1 MKRLPWIRESFCFI
15 FKAEFCLTNLLN
27 CCYNTNMKF
36 FRNKKNNV
44 KKWIL
49 LLAIVGFIAKLFSF
63 KLNKKNRHKIE
74 VNFKDFLDEEKE
86 EVEELVNG
94 KEGLKRFFHD
104 SGSIFKQY
112 FIPSEDNEHKPKIL
126 RTKSLAIIVVALI
139 IIKMSVAGYLF
150 CIYPNQARM
159 SELITKQ
166 IMELIN
172 IDRKSEGVN
181 ELANN
186 FALNESA
193 LEKAQDMVEKG
204 YFAHESPDGRMPW
217 NFINRSEYAYLFAGE
232 NLAMNFTS
240 AQAAHNALMLSE
252 THKKNILNQRY
263 TDVGLAVLSGEIEG
277 KRTNVLVQIFGST
290 SSTKLAIAPAV
301 KEPAVPKQTATLP
314 VNTIKQEITEVSTQ
328 VKAEQVKPTEVKP
341 IEEKIENTEKPAVQD
356 LNKSIIAEI
365 KPDYSFNNKP
375 ASPDID
381 FSGMRDGLA
390 VEVKSFG
397 VEQDQKISIAA
408 NAIKISHYIFFIV
421 LAMVAVSLLVNILV
435 KFSIQHKPLI
445 LQSILVIIFIIGLAY
460 AKTNFLEY
468 VLEKVFVV

>member
-1 MKRLPWIRESFCFI
+1 M
-15 FKAEFCLTNLLN
+15 LL
-27 CCYNTNMKF
+27 
-36 FRNKKNNV
+36 V
-44 KKWIL
+44 
-49 LLAIVGFIAKLFSF
+49 
-63 KLNKKNRHKIE
+63 
-74 VNFKDFLDEEKE
+74 
-86 EVEELVNG
+86 
-94 KEGLKRFFHD
+94 
-104 SGSIFKQY
+104 
-112 FIPSEDNEHKPKIL
+112 
-126 RTKSLAIIVVALI
+126 
-139 IIKMSVAGYLF
+139 KMSVAGYLF
-150 CIYPNQARM
+150 FIYPNQAKM

-172 IDRKSEGVN
+172 IDRKSEGID

-193 LEKAQDMVEKG
+193 LSKAQDMVEKG

-240 AQAAHNALMLSE
+240 AQAAHSALMLSE

-277 KRTNVLVQIFGST
+277 QKTNVLVQIFGST
-290 SSTKLAIAPAV
+290 SSTKLAMAPAV
-301 KEPAVPKQTATLP
+301 NEPAAPKQTATLP
-314 VNTIKQEITEVSTQ
+314 VNAIKQETTEASPQ
-328 VKAEQVKPTEVKP
+328 VKAEQVKQTEVKST
-341 IEEKIENTEKPAVQD
+341 EEKTENIEKPAVQD
-356 LNKSIIAEI
+356 LDKSIIAEI
-365 KPDYSFNNKP
+365 KPSSSLNTKP
-375 ASPDID
+375 ASPYID
-381 FSGMRDGLA
+381 FSGMRDELA

-421 LAMVAVSLLVNILV
+421 LAIVAVSLLINIFV

-445 LQSILVIIFIIGLAY
+445 LQSVLVIIFIIGLAY
-460 AKTNFLEY
+460 VKTNFLEY

>member
-1 MKRLPWIRESFCFI
+1 
-15 FKAEFCLTNLLN
+15 
-27 CCYNTNMKF
+27 MKF
-36 FRNKKNNV
+36 LKNKKNNA

-49 LLAIVGFIAKLFSF
+49 FLIIWGFIAKSLAF
-63 KLNKKNRHKIE
+63 KLNKKNRKKIE

-94 KEGLKRFFHD
+94 KEGFKRFFHD

-112 FIPSEDNEHKPKIL
+112 FIPNEDNEHKPKIL

-139 IIKMSVAGYLF
+139 MIKMSVAGYLF
-150 CIYPNQARM
+150 FIYPNQARM

-172 IDRKSEGVN
+172 IDRKSQGID

-193 LEKAQDMVEKG
+193 LSKAQDMVGKG

-217 NFINRSEYAYLFAGE
+217 NFINRSEYPYLFAGE

-240 AQAAHNALMLSE
+240 AKAAHSALMLSE
-252 THKKNILNQRY
+252 THKKNILNQKY

-277 KRTNVLVQIFGST
+277 QKTNVLVQIFGST
-290 SSTKLAIAPAV
+290 SSTKLAMAPAV
-301 KEPAVPKQTATLP
+301 NEPTAPKQTATLP
-314 VNTIKQEITEVSTQ
+314 VNAIKQETAEASPR
-328 VKAEQVKPTEVKP
+328 VKAEQVKQTEVKP
-341 IEEKIENTEKPAVQD
+341 TEEKIENIEKPAVQD
-356 LNKSIIAEI
+356 LDKSIIAEI
-365 KPDYSFNNKP
+365 KPSSSLNTKP
-375 ASPDID
+375 ASPYID
-381 FSGMRDGLA
+381 FSGMRDELA

-421 LAMVAVSLLVNILV
+421 LAIVAVSLLINIFV

-445 LQSILVIIFIIGLAY
+445 LQSVLVIIFIIGLAY
-460 AKTNFLEY
+460 AKTNLLEY